1 MKLTKSPTRADAEAK
16 MKILRE
22 QVLDDFK
29 AWHSISEK
37 QTMKDRL
44 LIFVLMWFFPWGAA
58 SLAFW
63 LVGIP
68 GWGALLGSTSA
79 IGIAFV
85 LAMAKAAKGN

>member
-1 MKLTKSPTRADAEAK
+1 
-16 MKILRE
+16 
-22 QVLDDFK
+22 
-29 AWHSISEK
+29 
-37 QTMKDRL
+37 MKDRL